1 MKRII
6 LLGCEA
12 ATLLAIGV
20 MFWLSIFNGQVLP

>member
-12 ATLLAIGV
+12 ATLIGLGL
-20 MFWLSIFNGQVLP
+20 MFWYSIFNGGAP